1 VNFNFADKKQHFSY
15 NLNQCTTMT
24 TLTLDAR
31 LGLGLKISIQ
41 QLQHLKLLHVTGL
54 QLEQHILQELADNPM
69 RLSKI

>member
-1 VNFNFADKKQHFSY
+1 
-15 NLNQCTTMT
+15 MT